1 MKKEKSSKNADE
13 AGKIGLLRY
22 SLGGIAVSLL
32 AMLVVTYWLVTSVV
46 AGANDKHQQT
56 ILNVYTQQIKSS
68 FDLTVEQKRQQV
80 VALAEFELTIDAM
93 LMPNAVDRNR
103 AGNVL
108 MSRVVD
114 AVSVQ
119 LIPVGRGQINSESL
133 PPVNFA
139 TLDIINRTERG
150 EIVPMEVLFNPDKKY
165 LQIARPVFK
174 GGNLVGTLIVFLDPG
189 FLSQALSRLDV
200 KGSNITLTQQYH
212 TDAIKT
218 VFTMGAKNS
227 NEPISLKT
235 VNSLWTV
242 GFQPSEQIAGAIVLS
257 AADVLPPLIIALIVA
272 LSAILMTSLL
282 LKRTITKDAGD
293 FTRYT
298 AKLLMGQAGELPD
311 FKLSLFLSMAKH
323 LARVKIKARTHT
335 GSEVARPFN
344 EPVDY
349 SDVESVSQV
358 QSTPKDEFID
368 IDMVGRDAD
377 ILGISGG
384 SDQVESVSAVA
395 ESIFRAVDIRGIVGR
410 TIDPSV
416 AKQIGKALG
425 SEAYERGDQTLLV
438 AHDGRVS
445 GPDLSAALIEG
456 LIETGRDV
464 IDLGAIPV
472 PVMYFAMQELG
483 VSSGVMVSASHM
495 PANVNGFRI
504 ILGGRELPAKQI
516 KGLYHRINNENFLS
530 GKGQYQKQD
539 VRGKY
544 IESVCKAIAVPRKL
558 KVAVD
563 GGHGIAGG
571 LAVEL
576 LTTLGCDVEAVHCSV
591 DGRFP
596 AHLPDPSK
604 PDNLKD
610 LIAAVTA
617 SKADLGIAFD
627 GDGDRIGLVTNSG
640 RIIWPDKLL
649 LLFAKDLLTR
659 NKNATILYDVNCSRR
674 LKGLIIGFGGKP
686 VMCATGRANLVKNLK
701 ESGALLAGNQAGNIF
716 FTENW
721 FGFDDALYA
730 MAALLEIL
738 ARDDQSIDTL
748 FATFPDDLSTPELMV
763 DIDPDKKDTVLE
775 AVVAAAAFEGAVVT
789 TVDGLRVDYNDGWGL
804 VRLRKT
810 SNQLAFRFE
819 ADNQVAMSRIQEALK
834 RAVLAQD
841 DSLEFPF

>member
-1 MKKEKSSKNADE
+1 MKKEKSSKNAE
-13 AGKIGLLRY
+13 ETGKIGLLRY

-46 AGANDKHQQT
+46 AGVNNKHQQS
-56 ILNVYTQQIKSS
+56 ILSVYTQQIKSS
-68 FDLTVEQKRQQV
+68 FDLTVEQKREQV
-80 VALAEFELTIDAM
+80 LALAEFDLTVDAM
-93 LMPNAVDRNR
+93 LMPNAIDRNR
-103 AGNVL
+103 AGNAL

-119 LIPVGRGQINSESL
+119 LIPVGKGQINSESV

-139 TLDIINRTERG
+139 TLDIINRTEQG
-150 EIVPMEVLFNPDKKY
+150 EVVPMEVLFSTDTKY

-174 GGNLVGTLIVFLDPG
+174 GESLVGTLIVFLDPD
-189 FLSQALSRLDV
+189 FLSKALTRLDV
-200 KGSNITLTQQYH
+200 KGSNITLTQQH
-212 TDAIKT
+212 KSDASKT
-218 VFTMGAKNS
+218 VFTLGAKNS
-227 NEPISLKT
+227 NEPIGLKT
-235 VNSLWTV
+235 VNTLWTL
-242 GFQPSEQIAGAIVLS
+242 GFQPSEQISGATVFAAGDI
-257 AADVLPPLIIALIVA
+257 LPPLVIALIVA
-272 LSAILMTSLL
+272 LSAFLLTSLL
-282 LKRTITKDAGD
+282 LQKTITKDAGD

-323 LARVKIKARTHT
+323 LARVKIKAKAST
-335 GSEVARPFN
+335 GPEVARPFN

-349 SDVESVSQV
+349 NDVESVSQV
-358 QSTPKDEFID
+358 QSTPKDDFID

-384 SDQVESVSAVA
+384 GDQVESVSAVN
-395 ESIFRAVDIRGIVGR
+395 ESIFRAVDIQGMIGK
-410 TIDPSV
+410 TLDPSV

-425 SEAYERGDQTLLV
+425 SEAYDRGDQTLLV
-438 AHDGRVS
+438 ARDGRVS
-445 GPDLSAALIEG
+445 SADLTTALIEG

-472 PVMYFAMQELG
+472 PVLYFAMQELG

-544 IESVCKAIAVPRKL
+544 IESLCNAITVPRKF

-563 GGHGIAGG
+563 GGHGVAGG
-571 LAVEL
+571 LAVEI
-576 LTTLGCDVEAVHCSV
+576 LTTLGCEIEAIHCNV

-604 PDNLKD
+604 PENLQD
-610 LIAAVTA
+610 LVAAVAA

-627 GDGDRIGLVTNSG
+627 GDGDRVGLVTNSG

-659 NKNATILYDVNCSRR
+659 SKNATILYDVNCSRR

-701 ESGALLAGNQAGNIF
+701 DSGALLAGNQAGNIF
-716 FTENW
+716 FTEKW

-738 ARDDQSIDTL
+738 AREDQSVDAL
-748 FATFPDDLSTPELMV
+748 FASFPDDLSTPELMV
-763 DIDPDKKDTVLE
+763 DIDPDRKEAILE
-775 AVVAAAAFEGAVVT
+775 AVVSNAAFEGAVMT
-789 TVDGLRVDYNDGWGL
+789 KVDGLRVDFNDGWGL

-810 SNQLAFRFE
+810 RNQLAFRFE

-841 DSLEFPF
+841 ERLEFPF